1 MLNTPQFITWTT
13 DTAGRKLPTSPH
25 NGAMIDPHL
34 STNWTDYVTALAAG
48 KPGFVFTEEDSFFF
62 LDIDHC
68 LTGDA
73 WSPLALD
80 LLNRFPGAAVEVS
93 QSGTGL
99 HVFGSYQGPAPE
111 HACKNTALGI
121 ELYTSRRFVALT
133 FDRWQGDAC
142 TDHTTALHA
151 LIADYFRPQVTQQ
164 PDGDQWCEDEPAVPD
179 DTIISKALAS
189 KSPAAILGGRASF
202 ADLFNADAAILG
214 RFYPDPSGMRPYDA
228 SSADA
233 ALAQHLA
240 WWCNGNHAQVWRIM
254 QRSGLVRDKWQRE
267 DYTRRTISNA
277 VKGTKGGYEQPQ
289 ARAAADAAGTGEM
302 YTSGLQ
308 ILAPT
313 QQVEL
318 FDRCAYVVDAHRMF
332 TPAGE
337 MLTPNQFRAKFGG
350 YTFMMDNVN
359 ERTTRNAFE
368 AFTESQA
375 VRFPKVSTTC
385 FRPELPPCTVA
396 EEEGRQMVNSYVPIP
411 DQSKPG
417 DVTPFLTHM
426 SKLLPDQQDQ
436 NIFIS
441 YLAAM
446 VQHVGVKFQWTPLI
460 QGCEGNGK
468 SFFTYCMEYII
479 GTKYSHRP
487 KASEVGS
494 RFNSWIER
502 KLFIGIEELYVA
514 DRRELVDALKPLI
527 TDLRIPVEGKGVDQK
542 NADNRA
548 NFIMCSNHKDAVL
561 KNENDRRYCVF
572 YTAQQERADIIRA
585 GMTGD
590 YFQDLY
596 EWLRGDGWKHVWYY
610 LKTYQIPDELNPA
623 KLCTRAPQ
631 TSSTGEA
638 IEMSI
643 GPVEQEVM
651 EAVSQGRSGF
661 AGGWISSIALG
672 KLLKE
677 IKAERK
683 IPLNR
688 RRKLLQSLG
697 YDYHPALENGQS
709 TIIIPIDEGRPR
721 LYVKKDGPLVLIQD
735 PAEVVRI
742 YQQCQ
747 GS

>member
-1 MLNTPQFITWTT
+1 MLDTTQFITWSITKS
-13 DTAGRKLPTSPH
+13 GQKIPTSPH
-25 NGAMIDPHL
+25 NGEMCDPHL
-34 STNWTDYVTALAAG
+34 STNWTDYNTAVATG
-48 KPGFVFTEEDSFFF
+48 RPVGYVFTNNDPFFF

-68 LTGDA
+68 LINNQ
-73 WSPLALD
+73 WSPLAVD
-80 LLNRFPGAAVEVS
+80 LMNRLSGAVIEVS

-99 HVFGSYQGPAPE
+99 HIFGCYIGPEPL
-111 HACKNTALGI
+111 HSCKNIALDI

-133 FDRWQGDAC
+133 FNQWSGNAC
-142 TDHTTALHA
+142 TDCTVSLQS
-151 LIADYFRPQVTQQ
+151 IINDYFPPQVVSNTNA
-164 PDGDQWCEDEPAVPD
+164 DEWCNDEPAVND
-179 DTIISKALAS
+179 DIIISKALAS
-189 KSPAAILGGRASF
+189 KSASSLLGGRASF
-202 ADLFNADAAILG
+202 ADLFNANIDVLS
-214 RFYPDPSGMRPYDA
+214 RCYPDPSGTRPYDA

-240 WWCNGNHAQVWRIM
+240 WWCNSNHAQIWRIM
-254 QRSGLVRDKWQRE
+254 QRSGMVRDKWVQRE
-267 DYTRRTISNA
+267 DYTRRTITNA
-277 VKGTKGGYEQPQ
+277 VKSSNGGYEPPQ
-289 ARAAADAAGTGEM
+289 AKAATVSGSDI

-318 FDRCAYVVDAHRMF
+318 FNHCVYVTDCHRMF

-359 ERTTRNAFE
+359 ERTSRNAFE

-385 FRPELPPCTVA
+385 FRPELEPCCVVK
-396 EEEGRQMVNSYVPIP
+396 EEGREMVNSYVPLP
-411 DQSKPG
+411 DQSQQG
-417 DVTPFLTHM
+417 DVTPFCTHLY
-426 SKLLPDQQDQ
+426 KLLPDQQDRD
-436 NIFIS
+436 ILIS

-446 VQHVGVKFQWTPLI
+446 VQHVGCKFQWTPLI

-479 GTKYSHRP
+479 GHKYSHRP
-487 KASEVGS
+487 KASEVGG
-494 RFNSWIER
+494 RFNSWITR

-514 DRRELVDALKPLI
+514 DRRELADALKPLI
-527 TDLRIPVEGKGVDQK
+527 TDLRIPVEGKGVDQI

-548 NFIMCSNHKDAVL
+548 NFLMCSNHKDAVY

-572 YTAQQERADIIRA
+572 YTAQQEREDILKA
-585 GMTGD
+585 GMNGD
-590 YFQDLY
+590 YFQNLY
-596 EWLRGDGWKHVWYY
+596 NWLRGDGWKYIHYY
-610 LKTYQIPDELNPA
+610 LKNYQIPDELNPA
-623 KLCTRAPQ
+623 KLCTRAPR

-643 GPVEQEVM
+643 GPVEQEII
-651 EAVSQGRSGF
+651 EAISQGRTGF

-721 LYVKKDGPLVLIQD
+721 LYVKKDSPLILITD
-735 PAEVVRI
+735 PAEAVKC
-742 YQQCQ
+742 YQQSQ
-747 GS
+747 GC